1 MFSSTRCLNRTPG
14 RTNDGSGNNS
24 AYRRLH
30 ASRLSSAPHT
40 TSASGTCSITST
52 SVLGNSVAIRDAIE
66 EQLEHI
72 FSGSKTPQQGL
83 DEAVAKGSEILRKFA
98 AQGERTDR

>member
-30 ASRLSSAPHT
+30 ASRLSSAPH
-40 TSASGTCSITST
+40 
-52 SVLGNSVAIRDAIE
+52 DAIE

-83 DEAVAKGSEILRKFA
+83 DKAVAKGSEILRKFA